1 MDAAAISGVLAGY
14 GIAMP
19 VGAIAI
25 FLIRLGATA
34 CLCIGAAA
42 GLGAASVDGGYALAT
57 VVGGRGFAG
66 GVHAV
71 AAELHWAAG
80 VLLAA
85 VAGWMG
91 LAAVRRYRASGATRR
106 VALRLRTPVRAYV
119 ALAGITLLN
128 PLTAVYWAALVL
140 GRQTSAIGF
149 TPAQAGV
156 FVLAVLTASASWQ
169 LVLVGGGKLVGQV
182 VASRHGTLAISLA
195 SSLLIAVLATQTLS
209 PL

>member
-1 MDAAAISGVLAGY
+1 MDGAAISGMLAGY

-42 GLGAASVDGGYALAT
+42 GLGAASVDGAYALAT
-57 VVGGRGFAG
+57 VVGGHGFAG
-66 GVHAV
+66 QVHAV
-71 AAELHWAAG
+71 AAQLHPAAG

-85 VAGWMG
+85 VAAWMG
-91 LAAVRRYRASGATRR
+91 LAALRRYRASGAIPG
-106 VALRLRTPVRAYV
+106 VALRLRTPLRAYV
-119 ALAGITLLN
+119 ILAGITLLN

-149 TPAQAGV
+149 TPAQVGV
-156 FVLAVLTASASWQ
+156 FVLAVLAASASWQ
-169 LVLVGGGKLVGQV
+169 LVLVGGGKVIGAV
-182 VASRHGTLAISLA
+182 VASRRGMLAISLA
-195 SSLLIAVLATQTLS
+195 SSLLIAVLAAQTLS
-209 PL
+209 S